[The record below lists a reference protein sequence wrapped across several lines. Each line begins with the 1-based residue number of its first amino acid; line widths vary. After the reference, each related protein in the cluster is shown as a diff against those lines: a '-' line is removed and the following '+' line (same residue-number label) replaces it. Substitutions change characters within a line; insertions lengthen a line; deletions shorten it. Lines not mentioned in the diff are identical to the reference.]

1 MGAWGHRNFENDAAL
16 DFLAGFRQSPSEV
29 ALVEALTIV
38 VEMGEDEEYIDADE
52 ASAALVAAELVAA
65 ARLRPASD
73 FPADVAPLLVALDT
87 AEDEDLQE
95 LAQEAVAQVL
105 RKSELQELWAE
116 NGEPNEW
123 QAVQQDLLAR
133 LAYL

>member
-1 MGAWGHRNFENDAAL
+1 MGAWGHRNFENDSAL
-16 DFLAGFRQSPSEV
+16 DFLAEFRQSPSEV

-52 ASAALVAAELVAA
+52 AGAALVAAELVAA
-65 ARLRPASD
+65 ARQRPSPD
-73 FPADVAPLLVALDT
+73 FPAEVAPLLVNLGT

-95 LAQEAVAQVL
+95 LALEAVAQVL

-133 LAYL
+133 LA

>member
-16 DFLAGFRQSPSEV
+16 DFLAEFRQSPSEV

-52 ASAALVAAELVAA
+52 AGAALVAAELVAA
-65 ARLRPASD
+65 ARQRPAPD

-87 AEDEDLQE
+87 AEDEDLLE

-123 QAVQQDLLAR
+123 QAVQQDLLVR
-133 LAYL
+133 LTE